1 MSLFRF
7 FLSVIYTP
15 LAVLN
20 RGCGS
25 MLIVFVLCVFGY
37 VPVVNTGLVILNNPK
52 KQ

>member
-1 MSLFRF
+1 MSLFRV

-20 RGCGS
+20 RGFGS
-25 MLIVFVLCVFGY
+25 MLIVFVLCVFGCL
-37 VPVVNTGLVILNNPK
+37 PVVNTGLVILNNPK